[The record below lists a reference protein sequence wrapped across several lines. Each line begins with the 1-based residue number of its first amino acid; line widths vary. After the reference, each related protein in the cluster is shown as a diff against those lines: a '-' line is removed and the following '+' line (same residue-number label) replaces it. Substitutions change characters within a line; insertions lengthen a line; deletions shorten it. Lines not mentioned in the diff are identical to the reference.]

1 LSNILQKLLQRRK
14 VKRTCVAPLAWCS
27 IWLILMRDS
36 YVPRTLQEA
45 DPKWFCTLPAV

>member
-27 IWLILMRDS
+27 IWDS